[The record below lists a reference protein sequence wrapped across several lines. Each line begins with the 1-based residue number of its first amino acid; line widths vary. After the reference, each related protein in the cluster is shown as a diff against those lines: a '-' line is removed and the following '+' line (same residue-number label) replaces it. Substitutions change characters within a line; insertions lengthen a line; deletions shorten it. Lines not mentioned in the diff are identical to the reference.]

1 MSHVHDV
8 AEPPYITAIVHIS
21 QLETK
26 SIWTVLYYLFRTQ
39 QLLVLLTIIRYY
51 CMTTFQYLTLKRTH
65 GVSRPPV
72 IGSYLQI

>member
-8 AEPPYITAIVHIS
+8 AEPPYNTAIVHIS

-51 CMTTFQYLTLKRTH
+51 CTFRYLTLKRTH